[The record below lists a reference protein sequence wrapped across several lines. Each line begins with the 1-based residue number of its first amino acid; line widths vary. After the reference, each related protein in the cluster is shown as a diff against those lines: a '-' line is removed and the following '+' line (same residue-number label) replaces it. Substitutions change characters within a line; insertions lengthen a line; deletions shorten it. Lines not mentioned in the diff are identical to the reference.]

1 MQPNEKTVQRAFIK
15 NPFFLFLILEKNASQ
30 NSTFLP
36 LQLALTFFTNQMHL
50 TFITRLSD
58 WQLVGKMV
66 ELDWPNKFALIEG

>member
-15 NPFFLFLILEKNASQ
+15 NHFSLFLILEKNASQ

-36 LQLALTFFTNQMHL
+36 LQLALTFLTNQMHL

-58 WQLVGKMV
+58 WQLGGKMA
-66 ELDWPNKFALIEG
+66 ELDGPNKFALIEG